1 MKSLA
6 AELESFSLVVLD
18 KTGLTGTYDFA
29 LMKLNTGG
37 DLALE
42 WDVRPLGLKLVP
54 TKVPTENIVIDHSE
68 RPSPN

>member
-6 AELESFSLVVLD
+6 AELGSFSLVVVD

-29 LMKLNTGG
+29 LMKLDSGG

-42 WDVRPLGLKLVP
+42 WDVRALGLKLVP
-54 TKVPTENIVIDHSE
+54 VKIPTENIVIDHIE